1 MKNKMIKKMEVP
13 MSLCDHT
20 ASLSIP
26 GIFALFMDL
35 ASEHGDKIELG
46 MDKLA
51 EKGAKWIITKTKV
64 RISERPRL
72 LREVSAVTWPEKPGR
87 VRCNR
92 YYMIAEGEKHLVEG
106 KTEWVM
112 LEKETDKL
120 FKIADAYPPKLIHCE
135 DILLEEPYAKIT
147 DDFTDAREIAKYT
160 VNATDIDM
168 NQHMNNAAYV
178 KVLFS
183 AFPSN
188 KAAEMNITEIEVAF
202 KAQCYEGEELT
213 IRIKDT
219 DCGYEAGII
228 KADGTTAAA
237 FVLTCNKV
245 EL

>member
-13 MSLCDHT
+13 MSLCDNTSH
-20 ASLSIP
+20 LSTP
-26 GIFALFMDL
+26 GIFSLFMDI

-64 RISERPRL
+64 RIFERPRL
-72 LREVSAVTWPEKPGR
+72 LQEVDAITWPEKPGR

-92 YYMIAEGEKHLVEG
+92 YYMIADGEKHLVEG

-120 FKIADAYPPKLIHCE
+120 FRIADAYPHQLIHCE
-135 DILLEEPYAKIT
+135 DTLLEEPYAKIT
-147 DDFTDAREIAKYT
+147 DDFAGAKEIAKYV
-160 VNATDIDM
+160 VNSTDIDM

-183 AFPSN
+183 AFSSVQTADMDI
-188 KAAEMNITEIEVAF
+188 KEIEVAF

-213 IRIKDT
+213 ICIKDT

-237 FVLTCNKV
+237 FVLTCSKI
-245 EL
+245 EI

>member
-1 MKNKMIKKMEVP
+1 MENKMIKKMEVP

-20 ASLSIP
+20 ACLSIP

-64 RISERPRL
+64 HIAERPRL
-72 LREVSAVTWPEKPGR
+72 LREVDAVTWPEKPGR

-92 YYMIAEGEKHLVEG
+92 YYMVVDGEKHLVEG

-120 FKIADAYPPKLIHCE
+120 FKIADAYPSQLVHCE
-135 DILLEEPYAKIT
+135 DIILEEPYARII
-147 DDFTDAREIAKYT
+147 DDFADAREIAKYT

-183 AFPSN
+183 AFPSH

-213 IRIKDT
+213 IFIKDA

-228 KADGTTAAA
+228 KSDGTTAAA
-237 FVLTCNKV
+237 FALTCNKV